1 MRLLF
6 IHQNL
11 PGQYKHLAPALAVK
25 GNEIVGLTDERN
37 VSRAHH
43 LLKGIRV
50 AAYASPCG
58 ATASTHGYLQDAE
71 AQVRRGQSVARALLE
86 LRRNGFAPDVV
97 VGHPAWGECLFV
109 KDVFPAAKLLLYAE
123 FFYRSKGSD
132 VDFDAEYPAT
142 FDQNCRL
149 RLRNTTQLVNME
161 SADAALSP
169 TFWQRRQYP
178 EFLRE
183 RISVVHDGID
193 TNRVQRRPDATFTLP
208 GGEVL
213 TAADEV
219 VTYVARN
226 LEPYRGFHSFM
237 RALPRMQAQRPNAKF
252 VVVGG
257 DDVSYGR
264 RPPDGKTYRD
274 ILLSEVG
281 ANVDLSRLFFLGRI
295 PYGAYLDLLG
305 ISSVHVYLTYPFV
318 LSWSMIEA
326 MACNCAVVAS
336 RTPPVEEVIE
346 DGRNGH
352 LVDFFSPEAIAD
364 KVDEVLRD
372 RHERDRTGVAARQTV
387 LDRYDL
393 SGCLPL
399 QVDLVEKLCGLGRT
413 GVTEMETGAIAA
425 PLRRDSWIQ
434 D

>member
-1 MRLLF
+1 MKVLF

-11 PGQYKHLAPALAVK
+11 PGQYKHLAPALAAR

-37 VSRAHH
+37 VSRAQH

-50 AAYASPCG
+50 AGYASPRG

-71 AQVRRGQSVARALLE
+71 AQVRRGQAVARAALE
-86 LRRNGFAPDVV
+86 LRREGFTPDIV
-97 VGHPAWGECLFV
+97 VGHPAWGECLFI

-123 FFYRSKGSD
+123 FFYRSEGSD
-132 VDFDAEYPAT
+132 VNFDPEYPAG

-149 RLRNTTQLVNME
+149 RMRNTTQLVSME

-178 EFLRE
+178 EFLRD
-183 RISVVHDGID
+183 RISVVHDGIE
-193 TNRVQRRPDATFTLP
+193 TALVQRRPNARFALP

-237 RALPRMQAQRPNAKF
+237 RALPRMQAQRPKAKF

-264 RPPDGKTYRD
+264 RPPDGKTYRE

-281 ANVDLSRLFFLGRI
+281 ADVDRSRLFFLGRI

-318 LSWSMIEA
+318 LSWSMLEA

-346 DGRNGH
+346 DGKNGH

-372 RHERDRTGVAARQTV
+372 LHERDRIGGAARQTV

-393 SGCLPL
+393 AGCLPS
-399 QVDLVEKLCGLGRT
+399 QIELVEKLCGLGGT
-413 GVTEMETGAIAA
+413 SIPSMETDSVAV
-425 PLRRDSWIQ
+425 PMRRDVWIQ